1 MGNGS
6 VRLANQVAPNS
17 KNAIEEKDI
26 TTYESIV
33 DKIGNRLTETW
44 RNVPHEHIPQPSP
57 EQQIIHQEIVE
68 EHPSP
73 VQEPVVF
80 EEPVKPAPIEPS
92 FIKTG
97 AFVQNLIGGK
107 TNIFSQVQV
116 KAKEAALRAVEDKSE
131 FMRREEQRKRF
142 LEEEKLHTMKKIVE
156 YQREVDEFPQTQQN
170 LLEAIEKA
178 KTNNTLVT
186 DMLAGIME
194 DKTYL
199 NTVRDEKDRIEQE
212 MEEAAAE
219 EGEAEMEEEVE
230 ME

>member
-1 MGNGS
+1 M
-6 VRLANQVAPNS
+6 
-17 KNAIEEKDI
+17 
-26 TTYESIV
+26 
-33 DKIGNRLTETW
+33 
-44 RNVPHEHIPQPSP
+44 
-57 EQQIIHQEIVE
+57 
-68 EHPSP
+68 
-73 VQEPVVF
+73 
-80 EEPVKPAPIEPS
+80 
-92 FIKTG
+92 
-97 AFVQNLIGGK
+97 QNLIGGK

-219 EGEAEMEEEVE
+219 EGEAEMEEENE